1 MKTVKSFLQY
11 LSDSRGYS
19 AHTVESYRADL
30 AAFEAFFNALDET
43 LTWATVDRDV
53 VRRWVVDGVE
63 GGAAPRSVRRRLSAV
78 RSFFRYQMLMG
89 ECRSNPAEAVH
100 GPKCGKP
107 LPAFLDERAM
117 DRLLDDVAFAPDFA
131 GQRDRYVLLLFYSTG
146 IRLAELIGL
155 DVDDIDLSAQTL
167 KVTGKRNKQRLIP
180 FGQELADATRRYLAL
195 RRQAFPAAGFPLVLG
210 DDGLRISRS
219 KVAVMVRKYLSAV
232 TTMKKKSP
240 HVLRHTFATVMLN
253 HGADIEAVRE
263 LLGHESLATTAI
275 YMHTTFAELKKEY
288 ELAHPWA

>member
-1 MKTVKSFLQY
+1 
-11 LSDSRGYS
+11 
-19 AHTVESYRADL
+19 
-30 AAFEAFFNALDET
+30 
-43 LTWATVDRDV
+43 
-53 VRRWVVDGVE
+53 
-63 GGAAPRSVRRRLSAV
+63 
-78 RSFFRYQMLMG
+78 MG

-117 DRLLDDVAFAPDFA
+117 DRLLDDVTFAPDFA

-155 DVDDIDLSAQTL
+155 DVDDIDRSAQTL

-195 RRQAFPAAGFPLVLG
+195 RRQAFPAAGLPLVLG